1 MRFVWAVVAFVL
13 AAVLIG
19 AGIAQRTIFMGPDT
33 QKTQVEISEPAPFVL
48 IDGDVLRANPGAQ
61 TLIVRGQG
69 EIFGSYGRTADM
81 KAWLADSDYNQVTLK
96 KSGDLAV
103 EHVEAETEASED
115 GATDAPD
122 DGATEAPVDGATDAP
137 AEGDAGSAGRDPR
150 DPTSGST
157 RSTKTTV
164 SSPTTCSCPRARA
177 C

>member
-81 KAWLADSDYNQVTLK
+81 KAWPADSDDNQVTLK

-103 EHVEAETEASED
+103 EHRHVE
-115 GATDAPD
+115 D
-122 DGATEAPVDGATDAP
+122 DSLNCHVGLLD
-137 AEGDAGSAGRDPR
+137 SAGH
-150 DPTSGST
+150 
-157 RSTKTTV
+157 
-164 SSPTTCSCPRARA
+164 A
-177 C
+177 CGVVLVELSDGGAG

>member
-1 MRFVWAVVAFVL
+1 
-13 AAVLIG
+13 
-19 AGIAQRTIFMGPDT
+19 MGPDT

-103 EHVEAETEASED
+103 EHVEAETEAE
-115 GATDAPD
+115 
-122 DGATEAPVDGATDAP
+122 DGATDAP

-150 DPTSGST
+150 GSDLWLDSFDEDN
-157 RSTKTTV
+157 RLRRRQHH
-164 SSPTTCSCPRARA
+164 CPRARA